1 MTNELGRRII
11 PYKVI
16 QSGEKMKLVRSAPL
30 NVIALTL
37 GLTILAG
44 AMDAQAQFK
53 RNLAFVR
60 SVVGSATYTDGAKS
74 GTVTRGLFLHEG
86 SRITTTGGSYVD
98 LFLGENGPFVRV
110 TESSNLVLDRLQFRE
125 TAQDFVIETSLNL
138 RDGRVIGQVK
148 KTSPASRYEV
158 VTPTMVAGIRGT
170 DYDISAD
177 GTTKV
182 YDGQVVVAYS
192 VDGQVPTFLV
202 NGGFKFNPTTQQVVP
217 IDTGLDGF
225 FPDFPGLNLEEWVEI
240 TNNGNQGGFDEVRFT
255 GGPGRIRGSIGDALR
270 DLDNDSGTSFISP
283 TSGAT
288 DEGST
293 GSSGT
298 TE

>member
-1 MTNELGRRII
+1 
-11 PYKVI
+11 
-16 QSGEKMKLVRSAPL
+16 MKLVRSAPL

-37 GLTILAG
+37 GLTIFAG

-60 SVVGSATYTDGAKS
+60 SVVGSATYTDGIKS
-74 GTVTRGLFLHEG
+74 GTVARGIFLREG
-86 SRITTTGGSYVD
+86 SRITTSAGSYVD

-125 TAQDFVIETSLNL
+125 TSQEEFVIETSLNL

-202 NGGFKFNPTTQQVVP
+202 NGGFKFNPATQQVVP
-217 IDTGLDGF
+217 IDTSIDGF
-225 FPDFPGLNLEEWVEI
+225 FPDFPGLNLEEWNEI
-240 TNNGNQGGFDEVRFT
+240 TNNGKGGNFLPGD
-255 GGPGRIRGSIGDALR
+255 GGGQPRVVGGSIGNALR
-270 DLDNDSGTSFISP
+270 DLDNDSGTGFISP
-283 TSGAT
+283 TSG
-288 DEGST
+288 EVEKSPSSPGST
-293 GSSGT
+293 
-298 TE
+298 E